1 VVSKSVQS
9 FGGGENIPQ
18 GLKPLD
24 IEDGFCGTAKA
35 VPFQSWLCFFFKTGL
50 WFQVS
55 AIVRGGE
62 NIPPGL
68 KPLDIEDG
76 LRH

>member
-1 VVSKSVQS
+1 
-9 FGGGENIPQ
+9 
-18 GLKPLD
+18 LKVA
-24 IEDGFCGTAKA
+24 CGTAKA

>member
-1 VVSKSVQS
+1 MA
-9 FGGGENIPQ
+9 FAAR
-18 GLKPLD
+18 LKPCP
-24 IEDGFCGTAKA
+24 FKA
-35 VPFQSWLCFFFKTGL
+35 GCAFFFKTGL